1 MDIIHVAAK
10 IFLVAEGVS
19 PIPALPYSAFAFA
32 VRLASMRS
40 PFGETR
46 GEIHMSE
53 ALDRTIAWDA
63 RKALLR
69 RGVGASR
76 LSVAAEGPPPP

>member
-1 MDIIHVAAK
+1 MSTSTP
-10 IFLVAEGVS
+10 S
-19 PIPALPYSAFAFA
+19 PS
-32 VRLASMRS
+32 RRN
-40 PFGETR
+40 TD
-46 GEIHMSE
+46 EIHMSE
-53 ALDRTIAWDA
+53 ALDRTTAWDA